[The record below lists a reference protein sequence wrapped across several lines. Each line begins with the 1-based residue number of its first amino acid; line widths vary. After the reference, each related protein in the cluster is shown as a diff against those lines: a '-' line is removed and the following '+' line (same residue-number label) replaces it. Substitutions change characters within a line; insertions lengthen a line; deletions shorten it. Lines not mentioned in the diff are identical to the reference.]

1 MRGYLMKPYFH
12 TPNTSS
18 FLFLAWLVISFTCI
32 EQLFVGSANA
42 KEDPTAPANIEP
54 KATLPPIKPAS
65 PETLEKNA
73 KWNSP
78 EVAAERNRKNEEAIA
93 KQVEEDKKAAAALAE
108 ATAAANKAS
117 SNQASSNSGQGSGKR
132 DPDFEVKEDKSFIPF
147 VGPVGN
153 GDNPP
158 PAFIPFVG
166 PVGNGD
172 NPPPAPIRTAVKLQ
186 LQDIASFSCSESEPA
201 TAAKTKSSNNA
212 PVILW
217 KSAIF
222 KDYSPKTRCAHVS
235 TRFEAYRKILVEGK
249 TPLFITS
256 GKLNKNPVICLTT
269 TQEKE
274 GCEEGKL
281 PHNGLL
287 FTLAPFQESTATK
300 LVENLGTLLADLRQ
314 GKTVQPLES

>member
-18 FLFLAWLVISFTCI
+18 FLFLAWLIISFTCI

-78 EVAAERNRKNEEAIA
+78 EVAAERNRKNQEAIA
-93 KQVEEDKKAAAALAE
+93 KQVEEEKKAAAVLAA
-108 ATAAANKAS
+108 ATAAANKASANQAS
-117 SNQASSNSGQGSGKR
+117 SNQASSNSDQGSGN
-132 DPDFEVKEDKSFIPF
+132 PDFEVKDDNSFISF
-147 VGPVGN
+147 VVPENVVPENNGN
-153 GDNPP
+153 NPP
-158 PAFIPFVG
+158 PF
-166 PVGNGD
+166 
-172 NPPPAPIRTAVKLQ
+172 PIGTAVKLQ

-269 TQEKE
+269 QEKE

-281 PHNGLL
+281 PNNGLL
-287 FTLAPFQESTATK
+287 FTLAPPEEATATQ